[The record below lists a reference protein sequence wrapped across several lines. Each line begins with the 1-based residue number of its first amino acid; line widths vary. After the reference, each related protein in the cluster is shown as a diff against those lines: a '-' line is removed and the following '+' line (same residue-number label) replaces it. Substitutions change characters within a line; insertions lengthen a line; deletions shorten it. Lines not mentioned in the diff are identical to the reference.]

1 MGKGGRT
8 GEKSLSGNPHDRPP
22 GANSHTYSIQMLR
35 TRWLWRQY
43 GQIRGPRL
51 TLQSG
56 CRLPVRLWPPR
67 FARERR
73 SAHLAV
79 RGFYAGPM
87 VEVPEIDIGPL
98 RAGGRGQTAT
108 AAAIDAAC
116 RQVGFF
122 SVVGH
127 DVDPD
132 LQDRLDSLARQ
143 FFDRP
148 RAEKNEI
155 AMAGG
160 GRAWRGWFPVGGEL
174 TDGVPD
180 DKEGLYFGAELG
192 PAHPRFRAR
201 TPMHGPNLFP
211 RHPKELQ
218 EVVLSY
224 MGEMTGLGQTILS
237 GIGLGL
243 GLGRSWFSDHLTAD
257 PLTLFRIFR
266 YPASTEPIPGGWG
279 VAEHTDYGL
288 LTILGQDAN
297 GGLQVRTPE
306 GWIDVSPRPGRI
318 VCNLGDM
325 LERLTGGR
333 YRSTPHRV
341 RNTGPADRLSFPFF
355 LDPSWDATVDRLPII
370 ERPVDDDAGHR
381 WDHMSVHGFEGTYGD
396 YILSKVGKVFPD
408 LAAGTIAKDAPIR
421 AGNR

>member
-1 MGKGGRT
+1 
-8 GEKSLSGNPHDRPP
+8 
-22 GANSHTYSIQMLR
+22 
-35 TRWLWRQY
+35 
-43 GQIRGPRL
+43 
-51 TLQSG
+51 
-56 CRLPVRLWPPR
+56 
-67 FARERR
+67 
-73 SAHLAV
+73 
-79 RGFYAGPM
+79 M

-98 RAGGRGQTAT
+98 RAGGPGARAT
-108 AAAIDAAC
+108 AAAIDEAC

-127 DVDPD
+127 DIDPV
-132 LQDRLDSLARQ
+132 LQNRLDSLARQ

-148 RAEKNEI
+148 AAEKGEI

-160 GRAWRGWFPVGGEL
+160 GRAWRGWFPLGGEL

-192 PAHPRFRAR
+192 PDHPRVRGR
-201 TPMHGPNLFP
+201 TPLHGPNLFP
-211 RHPKELQ
+211 RRPAPLK
-218 EVVLSY
+218 EVVLRY
-224 MGEMTGLGQTILS
+224 MDEMTGLGQALLS
-237 GIGLGL
+237 GIALGL
-243 GLGRSWFSDHLTAD
+243 GLDRSWFTEHLTAD

-266 YPASTEPIPGGWG
+266 YPPSPGTGPGRWG
-279 VAEHTDYGL
+279 VGEHTDYGL
-288 LTILGQDAN
+288 LTILGQDAS
-297 GGLQVRTPE
+297 GGLQVKTPG
-306 GWIDVSPRPGRI
+306 GWTDVAPHPGRF

-341 RNTGPADRLSFPFF
+341 RNTGTADRLSFPFF

-370 ERPVDDDAGHR
+370 ERPADDDAGSR

-408 LAAGTIAKDAPIR
+408 LAAGTISKAQPISTAQPIR
-421 AGNR
+421 TVNE